1 VACQAEAM
9 TDQKRLVLDA
19 RKSSK
24 EKQDREKHTVT
35 PFDLP
40 VMDVP
45 HLRSG
50 DTKLL
55 QVSTLMPAP

>member
-1 VACQAEAM
+1 M

-40 VMDVP
+40 IMDVP